1 MQPTSGRVSR
11 WVGSPKGGRTLLTLL
26 LVLSLGGTAVAA
38 NTPDWTLRDA
48 GGQSVRFS
56 EALKKGPVLLS
67 FWALWCAPCLKE
79 LPHIDALATEFDG
92 KITVLAVNSDTQR
105 SVARVRPYL
114 RSKGYEVTVPLDTA
128 GELARKL
135 QIGNA
140 IPFTVLYDPD
150 GREFYRHT
158 GYKEGDEKELRAQIE
173 ALLAREPGR

>member
-1 MQPTSGRVSR
+1 
-11 WVGSPKGGRTLLTLL
+11 LTLL
-26 LVLSLGGTAVAA
+26 LILSLGGVAEA
-38 NTPDWTLRDA
+38 ASTPDWTLRDT

-56 EALKKGPVLLS
+56 EALKKGPVLVS

-79 LPHIDALATEFDG
+79 LPHIDAIAEDFEAE
-92 KITVLAVNSDTQR
+92 ITVFAVNADTQR

-135 QIGNA
+135 QIGNS
-140 IPFTVLYDPD
+140 IPFTVLYDAD

-158 GYKEGDEKELRAQIE
+158 GYKEGDEHELRAQIE